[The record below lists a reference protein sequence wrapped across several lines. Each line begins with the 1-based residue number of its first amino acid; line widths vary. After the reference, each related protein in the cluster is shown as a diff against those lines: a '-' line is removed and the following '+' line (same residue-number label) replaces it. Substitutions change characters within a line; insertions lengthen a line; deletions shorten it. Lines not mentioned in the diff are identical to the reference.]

1 MDHDRNSKLYA
12 QQRQTAQK
20 YLRKKRFLVNIF
32 KRNRNMIHK
41 LQQTSKLITST
52 TTLSKPKRIR
62 KEHIKQFHEVTNSN
76 KTFATFPTMTN
87 MKNISLITEIKFLR
101 IPMMNSFTL

>member
-1 MDHDRNSKLYA
+1 
-12 QQRQTAQK
+12 
-20 YLRKKRFLVNIF
+20 
-32 KRNRNMIHK
+32 MINK
-41 LQQTSKLITST
+41 LQETSKLITST